1 MNYLVSIITPSYNS
15 IKFIEETI
23 LSVLSQTYQ
32 DWEMI
37 IVNDVS
43 TDGSEKLIEEYV
55 KKDSRIKLITLTK
68 NLGVAKARNMAIKS
82 ATGRYVAFL
91 DSDDTWLPKK
101 LEKQV
106 KFMEENNLVV
116 TYSAYYTMNEY
127 SKYINTRNVKDKITY
142 SDMLKSN
149 HIGNLTGIYDV
160 SFFGKVFM
168 ESVGHED
175 YVLWLSL
182 LRKVG
187 SIKGVTEPLANYR
200 ILSNSLSSNKVKVLK
215 WQWHIYRNIEKLNL
229 FQSSYYF
236 CWYIFY
242 ALKKRS

>member
-23 LSVLSQTYQ
+23 LSVLAQTYQ

-55 KKDSRIKLITLTK
+55 KKDSRIKLIKLSK
-68 NLGVAKARNMAIKS
+68 NSGAAKARNRAIKE
-82 ATGRYVAFL
+82 ATGRYIAFL
-91 DSDDTWLPKK
+91 DSDDTWLPNK

-106 KFMEENNLVV
+106 TLMQEHNLAL
-116 TYSAYYTMNEY
+116 TYSAYHTMDET
-127 SKYINTRNVKDKITY
+127 SKYINTRNVKDEITY
-142 SDMLKSN
+142 KDMLKSN
-149 HIGNLTGIYDV
+149 HIGNLTGMYDV
-160 SFFGKVFM
+160 EFFGKVFM
-168 ESVGHED
+168 ENVGHED

-182 LRKVG
+182 LKKVG
-187 SIKGVTEPLANYR
+187 STKGVTEPLANYR

-215 WQWHIYRNIEKLNL
+215 WQWHIYRKVEKLNL

-236 CWYIFY
+236 MWYVFY

>member
-1 MNYLVSIITPSYNS
+1 MKISIITPSYNS

-23 LSVLSQTYQ
+23 LSVLAQTYQ

-43 TDGSEKLIEEYV
+43 TDGSEKFIEEYV
-55 KKDSRIKLITLTK
+55 KKDSRIKLIKLSK
-68 NLGVAKARNMAIKS
+68 NSGAAKARNRAIEE
-82 ATGRYVAFL
+82 ATGRYIAFL
-91 DSDDTWLPKK
+91 DSDDTWLPNK

-106 KFMEENNLVV
+106 TLMQEYNLAL
-116 TYSAYYTMNEY
+116 TYSAYHTMDET
-127 SKYINTRNVKDKITY
+127 SKYINTRKVKDEITY
-142 SDMLKSN
+142 KDMLKSN
-149 HIGNLTGIYDV
+149 HIGNLTGMYDV
-160 SFFGKVFM
+160 EFFGKVFM

-182 LRKVG
+182 LKKVG
-187 SIKGVTEPLANYR
+187 STKGVTEPLGNYR

-215 WQWHIYRNIEKLNL
+215 WQWHIYRKVEKLNL
-229 FQSSYYF
+229 FESSYYF
-236 CWYIFY
+236 MWYVFY